1 MTVVLG
7 LLAAA
12 LYGLGDF
19 AGGFASRSYNS
30 ITVLLYA
37 YPVGAVLMALMLP
50 LFPGTLSWHVAVFG
64 TLGGLAGLLG
74 VSVMYQLMVIAPMNV
89 ISPVTA
95 VLAAIVPVIVGVVI
109 GERPAVAAWL
119 GIALGML
126 AVVLVSRTTDEH
138 PHGRISP
145 RVLALAGLA
154 GLGFG
159 FYFVFL
165 ARAGHDS
172 GLWPLAGLAR
182 GVGGGDRARWRLRA
196 GRSCACAGA
205 SLVWALVAGTCD
217 ALANMFFLLSARAG
231 LLSLASVL
239 TSLYPA
245 VTVAARRLA
254 AARAHQ
260 PGAARRPGARRSIG
274 RPDHGLTAV
283 TGRQPADTMA

>member
-7 LLAAA
+7 LLAAG

-19 AGGFASRSYNS
+19 SGGYASRFHNS
-30 ITVLLYA
+30 VTVLLYA
-37 YPVGAVLMALMLP
+37 YPVGAVLMALMMP
-50 LFPGTLSWHVAVFG
+50 LFPGTLDWHVVTFGVF
-64 TLGGLAGLLG
+64 GGLAGLLG
-74 VSVMYQLMVIAPMNV
+74 VSVMYQLMVVAPMNV

-95 VLAAIVPVIVGVVI
+95 VLAAIVPVFVGVVI

-119 GIALGML
+119 GIALGLL
-126 AVVLVSRTTDEH
+126 AVVLVSRTTEDH

-145 RVLALAGLA
+145 RILALAGLA

-172 GLWPLAGLAR
+172 GLWPLLVSRLASAVVIVPLAAARKSIVRVR
-182 GVGGGDRARWRLRA
+182 GRT
-196 GRSCACAGA
+196 
-205 SLVWALVAGTCD
+205 LVWALVAGGCD
-217 ALANMFFLLSARAG
+217 ALANMFFLLSARSG

-245 VTVAARRLA
+245 VTVLLAVVLLHEHTSRVQRAGLALA
-254 AARAHQ
+254 AA
-260 PGAARRPGARRSIG
+260 SVVLI
-274 RPDHGLTAV
+274 TI
-283 TGRQPADTMA
+283 